1 MEITGKNRIIK
12 FMASHADRRKALT
25 AWIADAERE
34 NWQTPQDIKN
44 LYRSVDFLADNR
56 AIFNIRGNNYRL
68 VVQIRYIN
76 GIIRIEWIGTHAEYS
91 KKEF

>member
-12 FMASHADRRKALT
+12 FMASHADSRKALT

-91 KKEF
+91 KKGF